1 MGTHKIKYKLDDGTT
16 ITVEQLMTQTGW
28 KRGTCYARLTRNTNR
43 ADVFKELA
51 FTRSGRAYKLD
62 DGTTWTVGEL
72 TEFLG
77 CKRTTAGARLST
89 MNGDSKRIFAPP
101 RSDFGEDALDAI
113 ILRERIAERMY
124 KDSSG
129 FWKIFNKAT

>member
-1 MGTHKIKYKLDDGTT
+1 MGTHKIKYKLGDGTT

-51 FTRSGRAYKLD
+51 FTRSGRAYTLD
-62 DGTTWTVGEL
+62 NG
-72 TEFLG
+72 
-77 CKRTTAGARLST
+77 T

-113 ILRERIAERMY
+113 ALKERIAQRMY